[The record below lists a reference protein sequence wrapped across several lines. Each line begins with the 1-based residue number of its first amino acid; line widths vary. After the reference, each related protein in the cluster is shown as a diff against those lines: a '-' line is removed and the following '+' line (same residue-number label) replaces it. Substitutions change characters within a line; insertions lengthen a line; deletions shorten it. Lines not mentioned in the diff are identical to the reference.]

1 MRIAAA
7 VITVSALA
15 FAVVGCSSDDSG
27 STDSTPNSAK
37 DNVSAAL
44 SSAANAAEGAASS
57 VGAAAESAA
66 SSAGAA
72 VSTLASQARG
82 AVDTAKVATFTAT
95 FKVRYP
101 SLAEGRDDAVIGDIL
116 EQTCA
121 DIDADK
127 PESEVVTSLEAR
139 AGNEGTAATPE
150 QAQEIYNMAKPA
162 C

>member
-7 VITVSALA
+7 VITASAIV
-15 FAVVGCSSDDSG
+15 FAVAGCSSNDNG
-27 STDSTPNSAK
+27 STETTPNSAK

-44 SSAANAAEGAASS
+44 SSAANAAEGAVSSAS
-57 VGAAAESAA
+57 AAAGSAI

-72 VSTLASQARG
+72 ASTLASQARG
-82 AVDTAKVATFTAT
+82 AVDTAKVSTFTVA
-95 FKVRYP
+95 FKTRYP

-116 EQTCA
+116 NQTCA
-121 DIDADK
+121 DINANK

-150 QAQEIYNMAKPA
+150 QAQEIYNMAKPL